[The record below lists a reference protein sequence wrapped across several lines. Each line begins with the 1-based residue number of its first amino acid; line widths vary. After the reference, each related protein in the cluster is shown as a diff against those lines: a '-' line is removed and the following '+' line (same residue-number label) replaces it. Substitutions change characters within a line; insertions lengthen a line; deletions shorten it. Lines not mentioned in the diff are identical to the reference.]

1 MRDLGC
7 VAMSVTARGVAVAL
21 CLVARGL
28 KATAT
33 ARRHWHAGSVWA
45 LGLAFRGS
53 LHSPT
58 PGVGLVSARVGRL
71 GLCSDAA
78 L

>member
-1 MRDLGC
+1 VSALARAGGDARDLSC

-33 ARRHWHAGSVWA
+33 ARRHWHAGV
-45 LGLAFRGS
+45 S
-53 LHSPT
+53 LF
-58 PGVGLVSARVGRL
+58 GV
-71 GLCSDAA
+71 AA
-78 L
+78 LPGTRGRSGWCSGGSAGAL